1 MGKKLKVVFDTNVW
15 ISIFMKKLLSQEYD
29 KILNK
34 DATVYTS
41 KDILTETSKVL
52 NYPKIQQTLKAC
64 EIDSRQI
71 LRIITANSTI
81 VYTEIKVNIIKEDP
95 EDNRILECAL
105 AAHAKFIATGDK
117 HLLKLSQFKQTKIL
131 TPKELFDYCTK
142 N

>member
-15 ISIFMKKLLSQEYD
+15 VSIFMKKILSQEYN

-34 DATVYTS
+34 GVIVYIS
-41 KDILTETSKVL
+41 KDILMEISKVL
-52 NYPKIQQTLKAC
+52 MYPKIQQALKAC
-64 EIDSRQI
+64 EIDSKQI

-81 VYTEIKVNIIKEDP
+81 VYPKIKVNTIEEDP
-95 EDNRILECAL
+95 PDNRILECAL
-105 AAHAKFIATGDK
+105 AAHAKFITTGDK
-117 HLLKLSQFKQTKIL
+117 HLLKLGQFKQTKIL